1 MNGALEQIKVLDF
14 THAFAGP
21 FCTQSLAELGAT
33 VVKVEKPG
41 KGDGSR
47 GIAPLT
53 KSGESNTGIILNR
66 GKQSITLNL
75 KSEKGKRMA
84 LDLVPQFDVVVENF
98 SPGTMDKMGLGYSV
112 LSELNPGLIYA
123 SLAGF
128 GQTGPR
134 QTEPAWDSIAQ
145 ASGGLMCVN
154 GFPDRPPL
162 RVGIVIADLVSGLYT
177 TVAILAALQHRTETG
192 QGQAIDISMQ
202 DCIWALTAIEHLPG
216 YLASGKIPRRTGN
229 RTWLSVPSNNY
240 QTQDGWVRIV
250 ASAPNQWDGLLR
262 AMGRAELI
270 GKTEFSLTYEW
281 IERVDE
287 IDEMVGGWT
296 GTLTTAET
304 LSRCTEHGVP
314 CSIIPTF
321 DQVVNDPQLL
331 AREMIAEVAQS
342 ASEKVK
348 VPGSVYKM
356 TRTPGKPDLRASS
369 LGETNYQVYWKL
381 LGLSEKEIK
390 DLAAE
395 GVI

>member
-1 MNGALEQIKVLDF
+1 MNGALKQVKVLDF
-14 THAFAGP
+14 TQAFAGP

-33 VVKVEKPG
+33 VVKVERPG
-41 KGDGSR
+41 KGDGNR

-53 KSGESNTGIILNR
+53 ESGESNTGIILNR

-84 LDLVPQFDVVVENF
+84 LDLAAQFDVVVENF
-98 SPGTMDKMGLGYSV
+98 SPGTMDKMGLGYNV
-112 LSELNPGLIYA
+112 LGKLNPGLIYA

-134 QTEPAWDSIAQ
+134 QAEPAWDSIAQ

-154 GFPDRPPL
+154 GFSDRPPL

-177 TVAILAALQHRTETG
+177 TVAILAALQHRAETG

-216 YLASGKIPRRTGN
+216 YAVSGKIPPRTGN
-229 RTWLSVPSNNY
+229 RTWLSVPSNNFP
-240 QTQDGWVRIV
+240 TQDGWVRIV
-250 ASAPNQWDGLLR
+250 ASNPNQWDDLLR
-262 AMGRAELI
+262 AMGRSELI
-270 GKTEFSLTYEW
+270 GKPDYTLSYEW
-281 IERVDE
+281 INRADE
-287 IDEMVGGWT
+287 IDQMVGGWT
-296 GTLTTAET
+296 RTLTTEET
-304 LSRCTEHGVP
+304 LSRCVEHDVP
-314 CSIIPTF
+314 CARIPTF

-356 TRTPGKPDLRASS
+356 TRTPGKPDRRAAP
-369 LGETNYQVYWKL
+369 LGETNDQVYSEL

-390 DLAAE
+390 ELAAE